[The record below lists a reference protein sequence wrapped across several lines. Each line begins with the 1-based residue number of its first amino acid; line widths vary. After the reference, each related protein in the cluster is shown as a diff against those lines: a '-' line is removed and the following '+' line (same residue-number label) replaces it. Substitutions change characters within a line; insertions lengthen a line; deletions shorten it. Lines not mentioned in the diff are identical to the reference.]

1 MSTHDLSRT
10 FIGQAS
16 GIRHLASGI
25 EAFVAHPGLPLR
37 SSVLLILLTACIAG
51 CAPSQQRV
59 VLTYER
65 FVNASGGSGQIF
77 VAAPEA
83 RYSATPFAAGK
94 EVLGKTGE
102 EDVFTQD
109 NPARWFFTALAEELS
124 AAGYEVKAC
133 PELPDSVSKGIRPA
147 IVGLSAHQSFNVL
160 TVSTVAEVK
169 IEAQVFKNGR
179 LIKTL
184 AAGARDEYEGVERS
198 SEPIRLS
205 LEKTLQGSL
214 KQLIPDIIKNLE

>member
-1 MSTHDLSRT
+1 MSAHDLSRI
-10 FIGQAS
+10 FIGRAS
-16 GIRHLASGI
+16 GIRRRSSGI
-25 EAFVAHPGLPLR
+25 ESFVARPGLPLR
-37 SSVLLILLTACIAG
+37 FLALLIFLTACIAG
-51 CAPSQQRV
+51 CAPVQQRV

-77 VAAPEA
+77 VAVPET
-83 RYSATPFAAGK
+83 RYSATPFRAEK

-102 EDVFTQD
+102 EDIFTQD

-133 PELPDSVSKGIRPA
+133 PELPDNISKGIKPA
-147 IVGLSAHQSFNVL
+147 IVGLSANQSFNVL

-169 IEAQVFKNGR
+169 LEVQVFKNGR

-184 AAGARDEYEGVERS
+184 HSGARDEYEGVDRS
-198 SEPIRLS
+198 SEPIRS
-205 LEKTLQGSL
+205 GLEKTLQGAL
-214 KQLIPDIIKNLE
+214 KELIPDIIKYLE

>member
-1 MSTHDLSRT
+1 MSAHDVSRI

-16 GIRHLASGI
+16 GIRRRASGI
-25 EAFVAHPGLPLR
+25 EAFVARPGLPLR
-37 SSVLLILLTACIAG
+37 FLTLLIFLTSCIAG
-51 CAPSQQRV
+51 CAPVQQRV

-65 FVNASGGSGQIF
+65 FVNASGGSGQVF

-83 RYSATPFAAGK
+83 RYSATPFRAGK
-94 EVLGKTGE
+94 VVLGKTGE
-102 EDVFTQD
+102 EDIFTQD
-109 NPARWFFTALAEELS
+109 NPARWLFTALAEELS
-124 AAGYEVKAC
+124 AAGYEVKSC
-133 PELPDSVSKGIRPA
+133 RELPDNVSKGIRPA

-169 IEAQVFKNGR
+169 LEAQVFKNGR

>member
-1 MSTHDLSRT
+1 MPTHDLSGI

-16 GIRHLASGI
+16 GIRRRASGI
-25 EAFVAHPGLPLR
+25 GALVAHPGLPLR
-37 SSVLLILLTACIAG
+37 SLVLLIFLTVCIAG
-51 CAPSQQRV
+51 CAPVQQRV
-59 VLTYER
+59 VLTYGR

-77 VAAPEA
+77 VAAPLA
-83 RYSATPFAAGK
+83 RYSAAPFAAGK

-102 EDVFTQD
+102 EDIFTQD

-133 PELPDSVSKGIRPA
+133 PELPDNASKGIRPA

-169 IEAQVFKNGR
+169 LEAQVFKNGR

-184 AAGARDEYEGVERS
+184 SAGARDEYEGVERT

>member
-1 MSTHDLSRT
+1 MPKYDLSRI
-10 FIGQAS
+10 FIGKALS
-16 GIRHLASGI
+16 IRHRAPGI
-25 EAFVAHPGLPLR
+25 NALVTHLR
-37 SSVLLILLTACIAG
+37 LSSRSLVLLLFLTIYIAG
-51 CAPSQQRV
+51 CAPLQQPV

-77 VAAPEA
+77 VAVPET
-83 RYSATPFAAGK
+83 RYSATPFRAGK

-102 EDVFTQD
+102 EDIFTQD

-133 PELPDSVSKGIRPA
+133 PELPDNVSKGIRPA

-169 IEAQVFKNGR
+169 LEAQVFKNGR

-214 KQLIPDIIKNLE
+214 QQLIPDIIKNLE